1 MTNGFLTI
9 SQPACYIQIH
19 GFCDASNNG
28 YGASLY
34 VRSIGINGKVICR
47 LLCAKSRVAPLKS
60 TTIPRLE
67 LCGALLLAR
76 LLREVNN
83 ALNIATNKITLWCD
97 STIALHW
104 LKTPPH
110 LLKTFVAHRIAETRT
125 LTKSIEWRHIKS
137 EFNPADAISRG
148 QLPQILLQNKTWC
161 TGPQRLS
168 RSENEWP
175 RAIMQTIETP
185 ELKGNTC
192 LMITPRDPD
201 IFKRYSSYSKLC
213 RIIAYC
219 FRFHPLNKYKGNL
232 TVEEIEAAEVKILRI
247 IQPSQFSEEIK
258 GLESKGVTN
267 RNRIANLNPF
277 LDNDGLI
284 RIGGRL
290 RKANLSYSQ
299 RYPILLPSRHYLTD
313 CIIREIHETRHHTGI
328 LGTLYNIRQ
337 KFWILDGRNQVRKI
351 VHSCVRCYRFNNDTI
366 KYKMGNLPQ
375 VRVREAIPFANT
387 GVDFCGPF
395 YIKEKKHRNRI
406 RIKVYVC
413 IFVCMTI
420 KAVHFEV
427 VSDLTSDGFLAALR
441 RFISRRGIP
450 AQVYSDNGT
459 VGANN
464 QLREMYASF
473 NSDKHKNTIDRFA
486 CENQIKWHFIPPAAP
501 HFGGLWESTVKLF
514 KHHFKRVVGDALF
527 TFEELNTLVVE
538 IEGILNSRPIT
549 SLSPD
554 PNDLLALT
562 PGHYLIGKPITSL
575 PEKKL
580 SSVPANRLTVWQHIV
595 KKKNTPCAQWAL
607 GRILTVHPG
616 EDGVV
621 RAATVKTTSGETK
634 RATKQMCPLPIT

>member
-1 MTNGFLTI
+1 M
-9 SQPACYIQIH
+9 
-19 GFCDASNNG
+19 
-28 YGASLY
+28 
-34 VRSIGINGKVICR
+34 
-47 LLCAKSRVAPLKS
+47 
-60 TTIPRLE
+60 PRLE

-97 STIALHW
+97 STIVLHW

-110 LLKTFVAHRIAETRT
+110 LLKTFVAHRITETQT

-148 QLPQILLQNKTWC
+148 QLPQNLLQNKTWC
-161 TGPQRLS
+161 TGPQWLS

-185 ELKGNTC
+185 ELKRNTC

-201 IFKRYSSYSKLC
+201 IFKRYSSYSKLR

-219 FRFHPLNKYKGNL
+219 FRFHPLNKCKGNL
-232 TVEEIEAAEVKILRI
+232 TVEEIETAEVKILRI
-247 IQPSQFSEEIK
+247 IQSSQFSEEIK
-258 GLESKGVTN
+258 GLKSKGVTN

-284 RIGGRL
+284 RVGGRL

-427 VSDLTSDGFLAALR
+427 VSDLASDGFLAALR

-459 VGANN
+459 NFVGANN
-464 QLREMYASF
+464 QLREMYALF
-473 NSDKHKNTIDRFA
+473 NSGKHKNTVDRFA

-562 PGHYLIGKPITSL
+562 PGHYLIGKPITAL
-575 PEKKL
+575 PEKEL

-595 KKKNTPCAQWAL
+595 KVRQDFWARWHLEYLSELQKRTTWIKDGPELKAGTVVLLKEKNTPCAQWAL

-634 RATKQMCPLPIT
+634 RATKQMCPLPIS